1 MLVYS
6 ATASADQKGVPRGH
20 RPVLAPNGVRWWAS
34 SRTVQGASRA
44 RARAVPCARLC
55 PHQWRPLA
63 CGTLHSSVPPL
74 VLLDASSFV
83 VEPTSS
89 IAFRRYRVSARRPHF
104 FSCSHLPAEP
114 QPWACSRKRRR
125 RRRPRGRLGLRH
137 QAWKVRDCCEVD
149 WHRMVVGAMY
159 FEGVWSR
166 AAYRR
171 VATNILPVLLPFVC
185 YFPFGQMRS
194 APFCSSA
201 QIPSLT

>member
-1 MLVYS
+1 VVTDPCWPRTVS
-6 ATASADQKGVPRGH
+6 AGGPRH
-20 RPVLAPNGVRWWAS
+20 ALCRVLQERGLARSPELGCAHTSGVRSLAALYIPRSHPSFSLTPLPLLS
-34 SRTVQGASRA
+34 SRPQVS
-44 RARAVPCARLC
+44 P
-55 PHQWRPLA
+55 
-63 CGTLHSSVPPL
+63 SVVTEFL
-74 VLLDASSFV
+74 
-83 VEPTSS
+83 
-89 IAFRRYRVSARRPHF
+89 RVGHT

-159 FEGVWSR
+159 FEGVSSR

-171 VATNILPVLLPFVC
+171 VATNIHPVLLPFVC
-185 YFPFGQMRS
+185 HFPFGQMRS